1 MARILVVGY
10 GNPLRCDDGLGWQVA
25 VEFFRANRSPEV
37 EILPCHQLTP
47 ELAHAVSRCDTV
59 LFIDSTR
66 QGTPGEFRCEEV
78 CPQSGSIPLTH
89 DLSPAALLDM
99 SSELFGACPRAYL
112 LTICGESF
120 EPGESL
126 SPCVCARVR
135 ELKMRLQGLITE
147 SLGKSVVVR

>member
-1 MARILVVGY
+1 MARVLVLGY

-25 VEFFRANRSPEV
+25 VELFRANRSPDVEV
-37 EILPCHQLTP
+37 LPCHQLTP
-47 ELAHAVSRCDTV
+47 ELADAVSRCDTV

-66 QGTPGEFRCEEV
+66 QGIPGELRCEEV
-78 CPQSGSIPLTH
+78 RPQSGSIPLTH
-89 DLSPAALLDM
+89 DLSPTALLDM
-99 SSELFGACPRAYL
+99 SSELYGACPRAYV

-135 ELKMRLQGLITE
+135 QLKTRLQELIAQ
-147 SLGKSVVVR
+147 SLGKSVAVR